1 MGKGKGCIKHKQ
13 NYFHLKNPR
22 PPPLDLLTALITY
35 SGIPVCPCEGVQ
47 PRGADGVEPQR
58 SQVPGGVERQQFS
71 RRGAVGHRFEP
82 MGCANGKSAGETEP
96 ISDGGV
102 ASSDVNVKKKA
113 NTANKEYVDA
123 KGPEMKE
130 IFADADTAGSPP
142 AERRLSVRYS
152 ARDQSSGRTSS
163 RRNSRGSAPFDRS
176 RIGVHTKHGL
186 RPGPRGQSAAKINQ
200 DRGVVCW
207 PYNNSF
213 NQALLCIFD
222 GHGRNGEKVS
232 EYCTTTVPEARPRP
246 AAHTHARARASHRYM
261 RASRRCVRACLPTP
275 RPRASAP
282 MIAPSSSHDHH
293 HHHHHCHRH
302 RHRHHH
308 CHCHRHRHRHRHRS
322 CSRRTTTC
330 CSATR
335 PSASRPTS
343 CAPTSC
349 SSPRSSEPR
358 RATAARPPPSSTC
371 EAATA
376 GAPLRAALH
385 TPPCACAPWLYTG
398 VYLRA
403 VCMLCCTA
411 QHTHI

>member
-1 MGKGKGCIKHKQ
+1 
-13 NYFHLKNPR
+13 
-22 PPPLDLLTALITY
+22 
-35 SGIPVCPCEGVQ
+35 
-47 PRGADGVEPQR
+47 
-58 SQVPGGVERQQFS
+58 
-71 RRGAVGHRFEP
+71 

-113 NTANKEYVDA
+113 STANKEYVDA

-130 IFADADTAGSPP
+130 IFADTDTVGTPP

-232 EYCTTTVPEARPRP
+232 EYCTTTVPEVRP
-246 AAHTHARARASHRYM
+246 ASHHAHACASPRYM
-261 RASRRCVRACLPTP
+261 RASRRCVCACLPAPHPTRLHP
-275 RPRASAP
+275 RDRALLLP
-282 MIAPSSSHDHH
+282 
-293 HHHHHCHRH
+293 
-302 RHRHHH
+302 
-308 CHCHRHRHRHRHRS
+308 
-322 CSRRTTTC
+322 
-330 CSATR
+330 
-335 PSASRPTS
+335 
-343 CAPTSC
+343 
-349 SSPRSSEPR
+349 
-358 RATAARPPPSSTC
+358 
-371 EAATA
+371 
-376 GAPLRAALH
+376 
-385 TPPCACAPWLYTG
+385 
-398 VYLRA
+398 
-403 VCMLCCTA
+403 
-411 QHTHI
+411 